1 LFGESDNAGGGQTRN
16 NGWAK
21 FCEELMKAFLMNQ
34 PTQGAQSNAHV
45 RRRTWAEAYRAFL
58 LNPRELLTV
67 KLLPLIAM
75 GILPL
80 SMADDVLLPFIGVAD
95 DIPTAII
102 VGFVVLRTWQR
113 VRRYR

>member
-1 LFGESDNAGGGQTRN
+1 
-16 NGWAK
+16 
-21 FCEELMKAFLMNQ
+21 MKAFLMNQ
-34 PTQGAQSNAHV
+34 PAPGARNEAGAQSNAQV
-45 RRRTWAEAYRAFL
+45 RRRTWVEAYRAFL

-102 VGFVVLRTWQR
+102 MGFVVLRTWQR
-113 VRRYR
+113 VRHYR